1 MSRFQRRS
9 RGVWRGIAL
18 ALALAVG
25 SGLAGAAPARAD
37 DGAAEPG
44 RGPVTNLPL
53 PRFVSLKA
61 SEANVRRGPSLTHRI
76 DWVFTARGMP
86 LQVVGEYG
94 HWRRVR
100 DRDGVGGWVHYT
112 LLSGA
117 RTGLV
122 ETARAYLYS
131 RPDPAS
137 QLNAE
142 LETGV
147 LVELDR
153 CVPDWCQ
160 GKAGGYKGWV
170 AKADI
175 WGVGADETFD

>member
-1 MSRFQRRS
+1 MSRFQRIS
-9 RGVWRGIAL
+9 LGVWRGVWAL
-18 ALALAVG
+18 ALALAVL
-25 SGLAGAAPARAD
+25 SVQGAARAD
-37 DGAAEPG
+37 TVAAAPG

-122 ETARAYLYS
+122 ESARAYLYS
-131 RPDPAS
+131 RPDPSA
-137 QLNAE
+137 QVNAE
-142 LETGV
+142 LEAGV
-147 LVELDR
+147 LVELEK
-153 CVPDWCQ
+153 CSAEWCQ
-160 GKAGGYKGWV
+160 GRAGGYKGWV
-170 AKADI
+170 AKADL
-175 WGVGADETFD
+175 WGVGADEVFD

>member
-1 MSRFQRRS
+1 MGRFRRIFHGS
-9 RGVWRGIAL
+9 FVVAGVIAL
-18 ALALAVG
+18 AASAVM
-25 SGLAGAAPARAD
+25 
-37 DGAAEPG
+37 AAESVSA

-76 DWVFTARGMP
+76 DWVFTAKGMP
-86 LQVVGEYG
+86 LEVVGEYG

-122 ETARAYLYS
+122 ESPRAPMYS

-137 QLNAE
+137 PLNAE
-142 LETGV
+142 LEAGV
-147 LVELDR
+147 LVALDR
-153 CVPDWCQ
+153 CGTAWCR

-170 AKADI
+170 AKTHL
-175 WGVGADETFD
+175 WGVSEDDVFE